1 MQLSTKRKTFSRCFA
16 AFLKFI
22 FHFKYFAKKD
32 AFPKLETAKDV
43 VTQMSKKSRFR
54 TPCDSQHVNSS
65 QTLVKSA

>member
-1 MQLSTKRKTFSRCFA
+1 MTLIA
-16 AFLKFI
+16 
-22 FHFKYFAKKD
+22 Y